1 MIKILNIIIQK
12 IQMKKKKLL
21 IIFILILA
29 LVFCTFAGVKITTNV
44 QNKQMKKLNSKEL
57 FSYIVY
63 DNQDEK
69 NIKTLVTIN
78 SEKGIEYV
86 ECPNGRKIDGNSKN
100 TISLDY
106 IVEKNKDNEFKIKEI
121 ENNEVPKNLNINDES
136 INNSTF
142 KANVDE
148 DINGYEVISLEN
160 NINLENY
167 KTYYKIGKSE
177 NWIEGN
183 KFSIID
189 YDCKRNNLT
198 NDDNTLTILA
208 KIENKDLNNIVTIEK
223 NIPIDNTDVSNNIT
237 SSSLISAIGDNDLN
251 NGLYNIHINDEDYS
265 VKVYNFNENLN
276 ITSDT
281 QFGTEE
287 DVGNSERYAKNMIVL
302 KVNGDINISND
313 TILTTYANEKGY
325 GGPKGFFIYC
335 TGTITN
341 NGTISMTS
349 KGAYAKGQNVYLWQ
363 NEDSSYEYIPAVGAK
378 GGEKFYVEW
387 LASGN
392 DRAGNPGEN
401 GTQRA
406 LGGGGSGSGFNYWS
420 GRYAVGEG
428 GTATSYSGGSGGGA
442 ISYRTSKDAGAGS
455 SEGGAG
461 GFGLS
466 SQGYWAGGGA
476 GNPGGAGSSSSANGQ
491 NGTGGLLI
499 INSNN
504 FINNK
509 TIMANGSNGGIGSY
523 SGGASGGGSINIF
536 YKNEYINAGNY
547 EANGGTTTSG
557 KRGGN
562 GGTGSISIG
571 SIETGTYQDDTGT

>member
-1 MIKILNIIIQK
+1 
-12 IQMKKKKLL
+12 MKKKKLL

-44 QNKQMKKLNSKEL
+44 QNKQMEKLNSKEL

-78 SEKGIEYV
+78 SENGIEYI
-86 ECPNGRKIDGNSKN
+86 ECPDGRKINGNSKN
-100 TISLDY
+100 TITLDY
-106 IVEKNKDNEFKIKEI
+106 MVEKNKDNEFKIKEI
-121 ENNEVPKNLNINDES
+121 EKDEVQKNLNINDES
-136 INNSTF
+136 INNSTL
-142 KANVDE
+142 KVNIDE

-167 KTYYKIGKSE
+167 KTYYKVGKNG
-177 NWIEGN
+177 NWVEGN

-198 NDDNTLTILA
+198 NDDSTLTISA
-208 KIENKDLNNIVTIEK
+208 KIENTDLNNIVTLEK
-223 NIPIDNTDVSNNIT
+223 NISIVNTDVSNNIT

-276 ITSDT
+276 ITNDT

-287 DVGNSERYAKNMIVL
+287 DVGNADRYAQNMIVL

-313 TILTTYANEKGY
+313 TILTTYANEKSY

-349 KGAYAKGQNVYLWQ
+349 RGAYAKGQNVYLWQ
-363 NEDSSYEYIPAVGAK
+363 NADTSYEYIPAVGAK
-378 GGEKFYVEW
+378 GGEKFYVEF
-387 LASGN
+387 LASDN
-392 DRAGNPGEN
+392 DRSGNSGEN
-401 GTQRA
+401 GTKRA
-406 LGGGGSGSGFNYWS
+406 LAGGGSGSGFNYWG

-428 GTATSYSGGSGGGA
+428 STATSYSGGSGGGA
-442 ISYRTSKDAGAGS
+442 ISYGTSKDAGAGS
-455 SEGGAG
+455 SEGG
-461 GFGLS
+461 
-466 SQGYWAGGGA
+466 
-476 GNPGGAGSSSSANGQ
+476 
-491 NGTGGLLI
+491 TGGYGLA
-499 INSNN
+499 
-504 FINNK
+504 K
-509 TIMANGSNGGIGSY
+509 NGVARRRSWKSRRRRFFFKWKWTKWNWRI
-523 SGGASGGGSINIF
+523 
-536 YKNEYINAGNY
+536 
-547 EANGGTTTSG
+547 
-557 KRGGN
+557 
-562 GGTGSISIG
+562 
-571 SIETGTYQDDTGT
+571 TYHK